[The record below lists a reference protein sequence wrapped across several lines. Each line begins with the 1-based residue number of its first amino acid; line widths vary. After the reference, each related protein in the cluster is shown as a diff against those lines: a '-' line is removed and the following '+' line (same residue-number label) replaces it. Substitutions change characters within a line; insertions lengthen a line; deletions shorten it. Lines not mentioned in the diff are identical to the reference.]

1 MFKFKKGMGV
11 VMGVVGILSLAGA
24 AAAGDLMQW
33 SPRTPAGGG
42 SPGFLGSYLSQ
53 AAAVEYGPAAVVNRD
68 IGAESHQ
75 DNVLEYSNFG
85 TTRVRY
91 LDEDG
96 NLTSANEA
104 ATTEQS
110 SEQQTVQKQ
119 KSVIYSVR

>member
-1 MFKFKKGMGV
+1 MFKKGMWV
-11 VMGVVGILSLAGA
+11 AACAAGITSLACPA
-24 AAAGDLMQW
+24 SAGDLMQW
-33 SPRTPAGGG
+33 TPRTPAGGG
-42 SPGFLGSYLSQ
+42 NPGYLGSYLSQ